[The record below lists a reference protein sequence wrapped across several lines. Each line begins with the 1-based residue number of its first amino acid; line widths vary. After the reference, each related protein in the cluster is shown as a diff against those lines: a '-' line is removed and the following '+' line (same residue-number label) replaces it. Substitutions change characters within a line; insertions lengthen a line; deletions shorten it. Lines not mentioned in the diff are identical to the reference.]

1 TEAALGRWNT
11 GVFDRLDRL
20 VYSTFMSAMEASG
33 RAVFGSWIASGA
45 MALTLTTLAC
55 GPTNPPG
62 TGGTGGAGGSSGS
75 SGSNQCFGMELP
87 PRARAYSAPGP
98 ASLEPYAVSGGF
110 RTAEPA
116 AAGFDPAKLEAA
128 LSFTIPQAT
137 TKGILVLRKG
147 YIVAERYMN
156 GFTATTRQE
165 SYSVAKG
172 FTSALMGIAINQGL
186 IPNPDHRA
194 CNAYPVEWPCA
205 NTSDPRSRITVR
217 HLMNLQ
223 AGFQWKEDWRST
235 ANFLENDTIRGG
247 ANLIDFAL
255 PRPSVAEPGTVQR
268 YSTADPALLSGVLQG
283 AAGRTALD
291 YARQVLFGPLGIT
304 NVSWSSDPKGR
315 TTTQAGLQLTMRDYA
330 KFGYLYLRGGKWDNT
345 QIVPQPW
352 VDLTTK
358 RVDVCQ
364 DRYRYLWHTN
374 PPIRLGS
381 YDPACSDFP
390 NCVPRTLTDLPADGF
405 FAEGV
410 FGQFIFIFPS
420 ADLVVVRLAQDQMG
434 SEFWDDYARG
444 FMTRVFDAITS

>member
-1 TEAALGRWNT
+1 MT
-11 GVFDRLDRL
+11 
-20 VYSTFMSAMEASG
+20 AMQKSG
-33 RAVFGSWIASGA
+33 RALTSSWVAKSA

-62 TGGTGGAGGSSGS
+62 VGGAGGTAGTA
-75 SGSNQCFGMELP
+75 GTGGGAATQCHGIDLP
-87 PRARAYSAPGP
+87 PRAVSYSMPGP
-98 ASLEPYAVSGGF
+98 AALAPYAVSGGF

-128 LSFTIPQAT
+128 LSFTIPQAS
-137 TKGILVLRKG
+137 TKGILVLRRG
-147 YIVAERYMN
+147 YVVAERYLV

-172 FTSALMGIAINQGL
+172 FTSALVGIALDQGL
-186 IPNPDHRA
+186 IPNVDHRV
-194 CNAYPVEWPCA
+194 CNTYPVEWPCA

-217 HLMNLQ
+217 HLLNLQ
-223 AGFQWKEDWRST
+223 AGYQWQEDWRST
-235 ANFLENDTIRGG
+235 ANFLQNDTVLGG

-283 AAGRTALD
+283 AAGKTALE
-291 YARQVLFGPLGIT
+291 YARQVLFEPLGIT
-304 NVSWSSDPKGR
+304 GATWNSDPKGR

-330 KFGYLYLRGGKWDNT
+330 KFGYLYAKRGKWDDT
-345 QIVPQPW
+345 QVVPEAW

-358 RVDVCQ
+358 RVDVCG

-374 PPIRLGS
+374 APVRLGE

-390 NCVPRTLTDLPADGF
+390 NCTPRTLANLPADAF

-410 FGQFIFIFPS
+410 FGQFIFIVPS
-420 ADLVVVRLAQDQMG
+420 ANLVVVRLAQDQMG
-434 SEFWDDYARG
+434 SEFWDEYARG
-444 FMTRVFDAITS
+444 FLTRMLDAITS